1 MFRLDADKR
10 VHFCDGVTRRDFVH
24 AGALAFLG
32 LSMPQFLKLKAMG
45 AVKSNTDV
53 NCIQLMLVGGPSHLD
68 TWDMKPDAP
77 ASIRGPFKSIKTN
90 VSGIEISEIFPR
102 MAKNADKFA
111 LLRSVYHTAAAVHD
125 TGCQMMQTGR
135 LFQGGLESPNY
146 GSVLRFERGARGDMP
161 PNVLLP
167 YPIGQLGGNL
177 PHGDTAGFLGKGY
190 DPFVLNADPA
200 DPAFK
205 VPDMLPPDYISA
217 VRVDRRRSWRQ
228 EVDKSVQYFEESN
241 PDSKLMDATFSQ
253 AYTLMTSAKA
263 REAFELSQEPE
274 EVRKRYGMNR
284 FGQGCLLARRLV
296 ERGVRFVTL
305 NMFETVFND
314 ITWDI
319 HGSAPFS
326 PISCYSDLVGPMFD
340 NAYSSLLED
349 LSRIG
354 LLDSTLV
361 LATGEFGRTP
371 RINPAG
377 GRDHWP
383 QCWTV
388 VLAGGG
394 VKGGQVVGASD
405 SIGAAPQDRPVTP
418 AHVAATVYKC
428 LGIPVDTILKTP
440 QGREVRLVDT
450 GFDPI
455 DELLV

>member
-1 MFRLDADKR
+1 MFRLDADKK
-10 VHFCDGVTRRDFVH
+10 VHFCDGVTRRDFLH
-24 AGALAFLG
+24 AGSLGFLG
-32 LSMPQFLKLKAMG
+32 LTLPEFLTFKAAG
-45 AVKSNTDV
+45 AVDPKKDV
-53 NCIQLMLVGGPSHLD
+53 NCIQLMLVGGPSQLD
-68 TWDMKPDAP
+68 TWDMKPEAP
-77 ASIRGPFKSIKTN
+77 ASIRGPYKPIKTN
-90 VSGIEISEIFPR
+90 VPGIEICEIFPR
-102 MAKNADKFA
+102 MAKHADKFA

-146 GSVLRFERGARGDMP
+146 GSVLRFEKGARGDMP
-161 PNVLLP
+161 PNVLIP
-167 YPIGQLGGNL
+167 YMIGQLGGNL
-177 PHGDTAGFLGKGY
+177 PHGDTAGFLGKAY

-200 DPAFK
+200 EANFK

-217 VRVDRRRSWRQ
+217 ERVDRRRDWRQ
-228 EVDKSVQYFEESN
+228 VIDQSVKYFEESN
-241 PDSKLMDATFSQ
+241 QDAKLMDSTFDQ

-263 REAFELSQEPE
+263 REAFDLTQENE
-274 EVRKRYGMNR
+274 DMRKRYGLNR

-296 ERGVRFVTL
+296 ERGVRFVTI

-326 PISCYSDLVGPMFD
+326 PISCYSELVGPMFD

-349 LSRIG
+349 LSQIG
-354 LLDSTLV
+354 LLDNTLV

-371 RINPAG
+371 RVNPAG

-388 VLAGGG
+388 VMAGGG
-394 VKGGQVVGASD
+394 VKGGQVVGSSD
-405 SIGAAPQDRPVTP
+405 SIGGAPKDRPVMP
-418 AHVAATVYKC
+418 SHVAATVNKC
-428 LGIPVDTILKTP
+428 LGIPIDKELKTP
-440 QGREVRLVDT
+440 QGRVVRLVDH